1 MGVVCFRFKAA
12 NDSESDRR
20 NAQLVETINAGGEAY
35 LMQTKLRGRTVM
47 RLGLGNVLTT
57 EEHLARVWQIIRDA
71 V

>member
-1 MGVVCFRFKAA
+1 
-12 NDSESDRR
+12 
-20 NAQLVETINAGGEAY
+20 VETINAGGETY

-47 RLGLGNVLTT
+47 RLALGNVLTT